1 MTRVAVVAAAQSAR
15 LRLESVIAR
24 SSSLELTVAAR
35 SIDAIARDPRLASS
49 DVLLLHGAA
58 ADFAAHHLDVL
69 PPIPIVAIVAGR
81 ADDGAAGAR
90 LLGIGFRGVLPHDA
104 TADEIGAALEAAAA
118 GLVVLPPEQ
127 VAEMIR
133 SRAATAMPARV
144 LPPRDG
150 GRPPS
155 LTAREQE
162 ILSMLAEGLPNKGIA
177 ARLGISDHTVKTHV
191 EAVFEKLGASTRAEA
206 VARAVRFG
214 LLLL

>member
-1 MTRVAVVAAAQSAR
+1 MTRVAVVAAAQNAR
-15 LRLESVIAR
+15 ARLESVIAR
-24 SSSLELTVAAR
+24 SSALELTVAAR

-49 DVLLLHGAA
+49 EVLLLHGAA
-58 ADFAAHHLDVL
+58 ADFAAHHLDML
-69 PPIPIVAIVAGR
+69 PPIPIVAIVAES
-81 ADDGAAGAR
+81 ADDGAGAR

-104 TADEIGAALEAAAA
+104 TEEEIGAALDAAAA

-133 SRAATAMPARV
+133 SRAATTTPARV

-206 VARAVRFG
+206 VTRAVRLG